1 VPVGSASDPPSED
14 PWTREA
20 LRLHDRYLN
29 EVVLAF
35 DLCPWADKVLR
46 EGAFRRRVIAAAAP
60 APEEALAFVDALAA
74 VTPAVDIG
82 FLIFPRFEITAPAFD
97 AFVEKIRRADRARR
111 AVGQVAAFL
120 MAAFHPEGQGET
132 SAPHRLIP
140 LLRRS
145 PDPTVQLVRAERLDQ
160 VRGGS
165 DAVSNSVARN
175 NQVALER
182 RGQAE
187 LEAIIAALRND
198 RDKSYR
204 RVTIGEALAPT

>member
-1 VPVGSASDPPSED
+1 VPVGSASDSPED

-46 EGAFRRRVIAAAAP
+46 EGAFRRQVITAEAP
-60 APEEALAFVDALAA
+60 APEAALPFIDTLGVE
-74 VTPAVDIG
+74 TPSVDIG
-82 FLIFPRFEITAPAFD
+82 FLIYPRFKITAAAFD

-111 AVGQVAAFL
+111 GISQPALFL
-120 MAAFHPEGQGET
+120 MAAFHPEGQGDT

-145 PDPTVQLVRAERLDQ
+145 PDPTVQLVRATRLEQ
-160 VRGGS
+160 VRGGGH
-165 DAVSNSVARN
+165 AVSDGVARQN
-175 NQVALER
+175 HATVQRHGAAN
-182 RGQAE
+182 
-187 LEAIIAALRND
+187 LEAIIAGIR
-198 RDKSYR
+198 SYR
-204 RVTIGEALAPT
+204 P

>member
-1 VPVGSASDPPSED
+1 MPVGGDGDPPPED
-14 PWTREA
+14 QWTREA

-46 EGAFRRRVIAAAAP
+46 EGAFRRRVISAPAP
-60 APEEALAFVDALAA
+60 APEAALAFIDTLAA
-74 VTPAVDIG
+74 ETPPVDIG

-111 AVGQVAAFL
+111 DVSQQALFL
-120 MAAFHPEGQGET
+120 MAAFHPEGQGDA

-165 DAVSNSVARN
+165 DAISDEVAQQNHSTVARRG
-175 NQVALER
+175 LE
-182 RGQAE
+182 GMETILAD
-187 LEAIIAALRND
+187 LRQD
-198 RDKSYR
+198 RDRSYR
-204 RVTIGEALAPT
+204 PLVAPQSLAPA